1 MTKNPGSQLR
11 AIREAREISLEEISQ
26 KTHIRLEYLEALENG
41 DTDQLPEGPQRRGFL
56 RLYASELGVAVDST
70 EIKEVELAPEFE
82 EGSPSTIKS
91 KEVESLDETL
101 DELVKDKT
109 SSISTE
115 TTSLELQE
123 NLLEM
128 EASQPSPAGAQ
139 QIFADLGRTLRQ
151 RRELLSLSIEDIHE
165 HIHIRKNFL
174 IAMENGDFSQLPSTV
189 QARGMLANY
198 ADFLD
203 LDADAI
209 LLQYAD
215 GLQVRRLEKAEV
227 STPQVSEDAKTLS
240 KTRLRLKN
248 FFSVDLLVIAALII
262 GFAAFVIWGVNR
274 ILRVNESGGSPTD
287 LPQVA
292 DILLATGSPT
302 PLGSTTPDEMDTG
315 QDQTGTP
322 APEEATPIFT
332 PLPNDSPINIVIIPR
347 QRAWVRVISD
357 GETVFEGRMLP
368 GDAYDFTG
376 EENLELL
383 TGSAGALQILF
394 NEQDIGSPG
403 LIGQVANLIFTES
416 GLILPTPTSTATI
429 TETPEAS
436 LTPTPSLTPSQ
447 TLQPTA
453 TPTEPND

>member
-1 MTKNPGSQLR
+1 MIEHLGPHLR
-11 AIREAREISLEEISQ
+11 TIRESREISLEEISQ
-26 KTHIRLEYLEALENG
+26 KTHIRLDYLEALEND

-56 RLYASELGVAVDST
+56 RLYASELGVALDGT
-70 EIKEVELAPEFE
+70 EGEELEPPSESNENTA
-82 EGSPSTIKS
+82 STI
-91 KEVESLDETL
+91 EFPETGSLDETL
-101 DELVKDKT
+101 EEIDEDKIG
-109 SSISTE
+109 SESTE
-115 TTSLELQE
+115 TTILEPQ
-123 NLLEM
+123 NNRPAI
-128 EASQPSPAGAQ
+128 EAAQPSPVSAQ
-139 QIFADLGRTLRQ
+139 QIFTELGRRLRQ
-151 RRELLSLSIEDIHE
+151 RRELLSLSIEDIHD

-174 IAMENGDFSQLPSTV
+174 IAMENGNFPQLPSPV

-203 LDADAI
+203 LDVDKI

-215 GLQVRRLEKAEV
+215 GLQVGRMEKSKVTAPEISKDV
-227 STPQVSEDAKTLS
+227 KTLS
-240 KTRLRLKN
+240 TARLRLKN
-248 FFSVDLLVIAALII
+248 FFSVDLLVIAALIL

-302 PLGSTTPDEMDTG
+302 PQSATTLDTEEAG
-315 QDQTGTP
+315 QVQTGTP
-322 APEEATPIFT
+322 AAEEATPIFT

-376 EENLELL
+376 EGNLELL
-383 TGSAGALQILF
+383 TGSAGALQIYF

-403 LIGQVANLIFTES
+403 LVGQVANLIFTEN
-416 GLILPTPTSTATI
+416 GLVLPTPTNTATI
-429 TETPEAS
+429 TQTPEAT
-436 LTPTPSLTPSQ
+436 LTPTPSPTPSQ

-453 TPTEPND
+453 TLTESND